1 MGQGRRITCSS
12 TTPGVPIRR
21 DGTLLMFP
29 SYLEH
34 SVDANKSNDER
45 VSVSFN
51 LMFSFFTHC
60 LSKPLW

>member
-1 MGQGRRITCSS
+1 MVKVQ
-12 TTPGVPIRR
+12 

-34 SVDANKSNDER
+34 SVDANTSNEER

-51 LMFSFFTHC
+51 LMLSSFTER